1 MKKNKISKNWINR
14 QRRDIYVRQSK
25 VEGYRSRA
33 VYKLKEIDNKFKV
46 HHYSD
51 EDYKEIFFLQAK
63 EQTTKE
69 CLKHSKME
77 TVEYKNIH
85 REGKQ
90 QRDYTISNPYPI
102 QDTPQQDTFNN
113 QRPK

>member
-1 MKKNKISKNWINR
+1 MILELLFSFVLFIT
-14 QRRDIYVRQSK
+14 
-25 VEGYRSRA
+25 GGH
-33 VYKLKEIDNKFKV
+33 LIDNKFKV

-102 QDTPQQDTFNN
+102 QDTPQQDTFNS
-113 QRPK
+113 QRPNR